1 MKINVKL
8 SALHAVA
15 QLAADKEIRYY
26 MVSVRVEA
34 NADQTILTATNGT
47 CVGMYRNVDAENEV
61 DDKVSFLLP
70 LDVIKMLKHA
80 KNGLDAA
87 VIETDDCLKGTISV
101 IGGATVSWS
110 AVDGRFPDIAR
121 IIPQTCSGEVA
132 QFDPALIAKFAAANK
147 CLGSKAN
154 LKIWHNGTSAA
165 PITLNDTKFFGV
177 LMPYRDTEG
186 LTGYAAPSWTFDAFS
201 TI

>member
-26 MVSVRVEA
+26 MMSVRVEA

-47 CVGMYRNVDAENEV
+47 CVGMYRVVEAENEV

-70 LDVIKMLKHA
+70 LDVIKMLKPA
-80 KNGLDAA
+80 KNRLDAA
-87 VIETDDCLKGTISV
+87 VIETDNGVTGTISV

-110 AVDGRFPDIAR
+110 AVDGKFPDIAR
-121 IIPQTCSGEVA
+121 VIPQTCSGEVA
-132 QFDPALIAKFAAANK
+132 QFDPALVAKFAAANK
-147 CLGSKAN
+147 CLGSKNN
-154 LKIWHNGTSAA
+154 LKIWHNGMSAA
-165 PITLNDTKFFGV
+165 PVTLNDTKFFGV
-177 LMPYRDTEG
+177 LMPYRDMEG
-186 LTGYAAPSWTFDAFS
+186 LTGYAPPEWAKTAL
-201 TI
+201 